1 MPRLSRLA
9 RWSNSLLSL
18 PAISVRQPY
27 AWLIVNGIKDVENRS
42 WQTHKR
48 GLVLIHASMSQEFLN
63 SEVAEKCEALAGR
76 RIPTGYDI
84 GGIVGVA
91 EIVDCVRKHPSK
103 WKERGSW
110 GWVLANARPLPFREC
125 KGAVGFFYPKW

>member
-9 RWSNSLLSL
+9 RWSSSLLSL
-18 PAISVRQPY
+18 PALSVRQPY

-48 GLVLIHASMSQEFLN
+48 GLVLIHASMSHEFLN